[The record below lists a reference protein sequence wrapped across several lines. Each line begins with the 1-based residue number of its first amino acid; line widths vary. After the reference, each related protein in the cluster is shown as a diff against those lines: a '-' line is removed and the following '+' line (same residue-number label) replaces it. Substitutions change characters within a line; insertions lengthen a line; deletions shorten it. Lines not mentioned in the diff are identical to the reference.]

1 MYKREIHC
9 VCKSVCVTEIDRE
22 AKRVTM
28 CVCVCVCVCVCM
40 CVCVCER
47 EREIE
52 REAKRVTICVC
63 VCACVFE
70 RESGF
75 GGQGSLKNWNAL
87 SSVLSLEQVG
97 TKKIEFSHRLMK
109 NLFIYILSHKNVSFC
124 FNVEFLEQIQNSFH
138 ST

>member
-1 MYKREIHC
+1 M
-9 VCKSVCVTEIDRE
+9 CKSVYVTEIERE

-28 CVCVCVCVCVCM
+28 CVCVCVCV
-40 CVCVCER
+40 
-47 EREIE
+47 
-52 REAKRVTICVC
+52 TICVC
-63 VCACVFE
+63 VCVFE

-124 FNVEFLEQIQNSFH
+124 FNVEFLQQIQNSFH